1 MIVVAS
7 GADIDWGL
15 VAAIGVP
22 ATLAIIGLVVF
33 GIKALIHKTVS
44 PMKVQLNKVE
54 GRMTLVETNYVSLL
68 EAIQKLPEQLD
79 AKIKAREELFNLEL
93 KHIKGDLDKKQDR
106 I

>member
-7 GADIDWGL
+7 GAGIDWGL

-44 PMKVQLNKVE
+44 PM
-54 GRMTLVETNYVSLL
+54 
-68 EAIQKLPEQLD
+68 
-79 AKIKAREELFNLEL
+79 
-93 KHIKGDLDKKQDR
+93 
-106 I
+106 